1 MIANAVEDA
10 GTRIE
15 AFAAQLEQGDLKG
28 SDRAK
33 VLKSEASALAGVL
46 ASMLDFLPEKS
57 GDAVGPWS
65 IMKDAL
71 ADFSS
76 TSGPRNMPAAAES
89 VLIAYQATRHPE
101 AMATRSVNKA
111 VKSSVWPLSFSTSE
125 KIRPAKHS
133 LTALEVCAGAGGQAL
148 GIERAGFRHV
158 ALVEMDR
165 HACETLRA
173 NFPGSNVIEQDLRTF
188 DPTPYHGVDLF
199 CGGVPCQP
207 FSQAGKMKGSE
218 DDRDLFMEA
227 IRIIE
232 QARPRAVMLENVTGL
247 LQSRFDDYRLDILQH
262 LRRLGYD
269 AEWHTLNSADYG
281 VPQRRVR
288 SVLERVD
295 IHLVQMNALTRQ
307 RIDIN
312 ARGVCS

>member
-1 MIANAVEDA
+1 
-10 GTRIE
+10 
-15 AFAAQLEQGDLKG
+15 
-28 SDRAK
+28 
-33 VLKSEASALAGVL
+33 
-46 ASMLDFLPEKS
+46 
-57 GDAVGPWS
+57 
-65 IMKDAL
+65 
-71 ADFSS
+71 
-76 TSGPRNMPAAAES
+76 
-89 VLIAYQATRHPE
+89 
-101 AMATRSVNKA
+101 MATRSVNKA